1 MNLAYCDYIAYSIIQ
16 PVLLQDSKLESPMI
30 TEVGKVKMDLA
41 KEGWMQTT
49 TKRIMCRDR
58 NGKPYLIT
66 VEEIDEK
73 SVDMSQYLWYNIHY
87 DKEK

>member
-1 MNLAYCDYIAYSIIQ
+1 MNLAYCDYIAYSIVQ
-16 PVLLQDSKLESPMI
+16 PGLLTDSEKDSPMI

-73 SVDMSQYLWYNIHY
+73 SVDMSQFM
-87 DKEK
+87 

>member
-1 MNLAYCDYIAYSIIQ
+1 MNLAYCDYIAYSIVQ
-16 PVLLQDSKLESPMI
+16 PGLLTDSQKDSPMI

-73 SVDMSQYLWYNIHY
+73 SVDMSQFA
-87 DKEK
+87 

>member
-1 MNLAYCDYIAYSIIQ
+1 MNLAYCDYIAYSIVQ
-16 PVLLQDSKLESPMI
+16 PGLLSDSEKDSPMI
-30 TEVGKVKMDLA
+30 SEVGKVKMDLA

-58 NGKPYLIT
+58 NGKAYLIT

-73 SVDMSQYLWYNIHY
+73 SVDMSQFM
-87 DKEK
+87 

>member
-1 MNLAYCDYIAYSIIQ
+1 
-16 PVLLQDSKLESPMI
+16 MI

-73 SVDMSQYLWYNIHY
+73 KVDMSQYFWYIIPI

>member
-1 MNLAYCDYIAYSIIQ
+1 MNLAYCDYIAYSIVQ
-16 PVLLQDSKLESPMI
+16 PGLLSDSEKDSPMI
-30 TEVGKVKMDLA
+30 SEVGKVKMDLA

-66 VEEIDEK
+66 VEEINEK
-73 SVDMSQYLWYNIHY
+73 SVDMSQYL
-87 DKEK
+87 

>member
-1 MNLAYCDYIAYSIIQ
+1 MNLAYCDYIAYSIVQ
-16 PVLLQDSKLESPMI
+16 PGLLSDSEKDSPMI
-30 TEVGKVKMDLA
+30 SEVGKVKMDLA

-73 SVDMSQYLWYNIHY
+73 SVDMSQFM
-87 DKEK
+87 

>member
-1 MNLAYCDYIAYSIIQ
+1 MNLDYCDYIAYSIVQ
-16 PVLLQDSKLESPMI
+16 PGLLSDSEKDSPMI
-30 TEVGKVKMDLA
+30 SEVGKVKMDLA

-73 SVDMSQYLWYNIHY
+73 SVDMSQFM
-87 DKEK
+87 

>member
-1 MNLAYCDYIAYSIIQ
+1 MNLAYCDYIAYSIVQ
-16 PVLLQDSKLESPMI
+16 PGLLQDSKGESPMI

-73 SVDMSQYLWYNIHY
+73 KVDMSQYL
-87 DKEK
+87 